1 MSAEALALSDADIYE
16 TFGGIGLE
24 LTTYHNLIIVM
35 APIHGT
41 PAGDSGAFATG
52 DVVYE
57 VNGED
62 VSGRSLLYVVQKIRG
77 PVGTEVA
84 IRVKRRGKVLD
95 PVTLVRQKI
104 TTEPIETATIGD
116 DIIYIKTQIFSVS
129 FGGEYIKAVAS
140 GSARGADGILDINKP
155 EKGVIIDLRNNPG
168 GLLNVIYYLSYFY
181 APDEESTVVTLKS
194 RDREIPIPVRA
205 IIEGFRERKS
215 PVPPGVLR
223 NIPHVLL
230 INEGSASASEILA
243 GLLRDWNG
251 FTLIGTKTF
260 GKGSVQTI
268 IPLADKDALK
278 LTVEEYFVGNSK
290 VKINKLGL
298 EPDIWVESS
307 EQKFDPNKSKPP
319 LVDIEHDEV
328 LKRAV
333 EFLRNQ
339 APAGAMQNR

>member
-1 MSAEALALSDADIYE
+1 MNPRRFSPVIFCAFATFFFACAATAKIQPVSPEPSQNVSIQKDDNPNLTKKFSEIWGHITRRHVSGVQDTPPARRACEMKMIHGGISECLDDPNSEYLSAEDLALSDADIYE

-35 APIHGT
+35 GPIHGT

-140 GSARGADGILDINKP
+140 AFARGADGILDINKP

-181 APDEESTVVTLKS
+181 
-194 RDREIPIPVRA
+194 
-205 IIEGFRERKS
+205 
-215 PVPPGVLR
+215 
-223 NIPHVLL
+223 
-230 INEGSASASEILA
+230 
-243 GLLRDWNG
+243 
-251 FTLIGTKTF
+251 
-260 GKGSVQTI
+260 
-268 IPLADKDALK
+268 
-278 LTVEEYFVGNSK
+278 
-290 VKINKLGL
+290 
-298 EPDIWVESS
+298 
-307 EQKFDPNKSKPP
+307 
-319 LVDIEHDEV
+319 
-328 LKRAV
+328 
-333 EFLRNQ
+333 
-339 APAGAMQNR
+339 